1 MTYQFR
7 GHFRQLRILNA
18 VESALFFIV
27 LLLSHDL
34 ADGNISLK
42 DVYQTAGPEGKSVEK
57 RSFLSRLN
65 CLLMSLPFHV
75 YGQSSPQYISG
86 CREAAGFDNYDAVEA
101 TGDSV
106 PGDDSAS
113 YRGLVS
119 SPRKKPQDATP
130 ENSIQRLQPYLF
142 YPNTWCYRQKCSKNS
157 DCCQRYNICS
167 MNMCIPCLRSDPC
180 RTMADCCKRYP
191 YCKKSRFR
199 AKQGEWSGQCV
210 DKRQFFND

>member
-57 RSFLSRLN
+57 RS
-65 CLLMSLPFHV
+65 
-75 YGQSSPQYISG
+75 SG